1 MTYKCSV
8 WVPAIP
14 LPTHLQLLSPLT
26 VFPPTAEASLLSFGP
41 PGMFPLHS
49 AYFSFQWTCTLFHPF
64 SSLYKRHWLRG
75 FPWPFLIKSNS
86 RVHHQTYTPIPHCF
100 HLSFRAP
107 HDNMYTMLS
116 CLFALKNAS
125 SMGALCYTPSIQNK
139 AWHIAL
145 NKQVLNHCT
154 SGWWMNTRTNT
165 ALSKREENS
174 SFWKSSLIGLSR
186 LILCAL
192 W

>member
-26 VFPPTAEASLLSFGP
+26 AFPPTAEASLLSFGP

-49 AYFSFQWTCTLFHPF
+49 AYFSFQWTSTLFHPF

-86 RVHHQTYTPIPHCF
+86 RVHHQTYTPIPSLF
-100 HLSFRAP
+100 SFILQGTTWQYVYNAFLP
-107 HDNMYTMLS
+107 LCPQECKLHGGSLVYT
-116 CLFALKNAS
+116 
-125 SMGALCYTPSIQNK
+125 YYPEQ
-139 AWHIAL
+139 
-145 NKQVLNHCT
+145 
-154 SGWWMNTRTNT
+154 
-165 ALSKREENS
+165 
-174 SFWKSSLIGLSR
+174 GLAYSTQ
-186 LILCAL
+186 
-192 W
+192 